1 MRPGAAEKL
10 DKLPQSSL
18 RADSPFNALRSYP
31 ILKAICRREL
41 VNMSHVIAACKVNL
55 EGEAEQHAANHS
67 GAGLRPLMVIFL
79 SATIFWILLDQ
90 WWPGR
95 LPQALR
101 SRPNSDTSIPEAV
114 WCTRAM

>member
-41 VNMSHVIAACKVNL
+41 VNMSHVIAACKANL

-67 GAGLRPLMVIFL
+67 GAGLEPIRVMY
-79 SATIFWILLDQ
+79 
-90 WWPGR
+90 
-95 LPQALR
+95 
-101 SRPNSDTSIPEAV
+101 
-114 WCTRAM
+114 